1 MSDNDFV
8 FYLDIDFPENFSLGC
23 LLGCVDLVD
32 CIPQE
37 EYLQF
42 YPNGEVA
49 DPYVFVL
56 ANPQILPVK
65 LPMNGKLKICM
76 QKFKNKI

>member
-1 MSDNDFV
+1 M
-8 FYLDIDFPENFSLGC
+8 
-23 LLGCVDLVD
+23 
-32 CIPQE
+32 
-37 EYLQF
+37 

-65 LPMNGKLKICM
+65 LPMNGKLKIC
-76 QKFKNKI
+76 KNQNLNPTPTSSDEKVRNVTVSFLISDKLEQHVHQAAKRALDKKSS